1 MKVID
6 TNRKVNKRVPSR
18 IRHVKMTRNT
28 LALQGTSALRQLTS
42 ISFISREAQ
51 GFPSQFE

>member
-51 GFPSQFE
+51 GFPSQLE